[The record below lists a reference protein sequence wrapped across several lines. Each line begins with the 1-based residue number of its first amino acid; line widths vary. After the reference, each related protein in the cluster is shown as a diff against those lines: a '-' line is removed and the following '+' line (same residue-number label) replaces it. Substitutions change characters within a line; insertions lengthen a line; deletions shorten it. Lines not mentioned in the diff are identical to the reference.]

1 MMRAFGIFIVLLAV
15 LFAVILL
22 LAIGVPVVA
31 AQVYGPA
38 ASALTTGQVVQYSA
52 RLLWDD
58 GLLKKPLDPNRP
70 QQKLDVGQDE
80 SITSVCNRLQ
90 SSGAIR
96 DASML
101 RDYLIYTGL
110 DTTLQAGS
118 YQVGPGMSI
127 VDIAHTMQDPTPA
140 DVTFGILPGW
150 RIEEIAASL
159 PTSGLSITPDQ
170 FVAAAST
177 PRPGFDFLND
187 ATTTEGFLYP
197 DSYILP
203 RGSTVDDLIDT
214 LLRGFALHLTADL
227 KERFL
232 REGLTVYQAVSL
244 ASIVQR
250 EAVRPEEAPAIASV
264 YLNRLK
270 IGMRLEADPTVQYA
284 LGYSAIQRSWWTN
297 PLSLDNLKFVSAY
310 NTYLDTGL
318 PPAPIDSPGMGAL
331 QAVASPAETPYY
343 YFTARCDNSG
353 YHSFAETFDE
363 HLKNLC
369 P

>member
-1 MMRAFGIFIVLLAV
+1 MRALWIIVLLLAV
-15 LFAVILL
+15 LVGLILL
-22 LAIGVPVVA
+22 LTIGVPVMA
-31 AQVYGPA
+31 AQAYGPA
-38 ASALTTGQVVQYSA
+38 APGLGAGQVVQYSA

-58 GLLKKPLDPNRP
+58 GLLVKPLDPNGP
-70 QQKLDVGQDE
+70 EQQFEVQHGE
-80 SITSVCNRLQ
+80 SIASVCGRLQ
-90 SSGAIR
+90 SSGIVR

-110 DTTLQAGS
+110 DATLQAGA
-118 YQVGPGMSI
+118 YQVDSAMSI

-170 FVAAAST
+170 FVAAASA
-177 PRPGFDFLND
+177 PRSGFDFLND
-187 ATTTEGFLYP
+187 AATTEGFLYP
-197 DSYILP
+197 DSYVLP

-214 LLRGFALHLTADL
+214 LLRNFSLHLTVDL
-227 KERFL
+227 KEGFARD
-232 REGLTVYQAVSL
+232 GLTEYQAVTL

-250 EAVRPEEAPAIASV
+250 EAVRQEEAPVIASV

-270 IGMRLEADPTVQYA
+270 VGMPLEADPTVQYA
-284 LGYSAIQRSWWTN
+284 LGYSAIQHTWWTN
-297 PLSLDNLKFVSAY
+297 PLTLGDLKYGSVY
-310 NTYLDTGL
+310 NTYLNAGL
-318 PPAPIDSPGMGAL
+318 PPAPIDSPGLGAL
-331 QAVASPAETPYY
+331 QAVASPDDTPYY

-353 YHSFAETFDE
+353 YHVFAETFDE